1 MTSNILVNAIDPE
14 ECRIAK
20 VKDNKLE
27 EFHIESAAREI
38 THGNIYKGVISR
50 VEPSLQ
56 AAFVDYGTE
65 RHGFL
70 PKHEIHSDYFQDDPS
85 GDRSITKIVK
95 RDQELL
101 VQVTKDPFMK
111 KGAMLT
117 TYISLPGRYLVLMPG
132 SDNRGISRKIED
144 EEERSRLKGI
154 VSKLKLQEGFGVIVR
169 TVGIKCTKTHLSRD
183 LRYLLRLWKN
193 VKKNVMKVQAPALLY
208 KEQSLVLRSIRDYF
222 TTDVTEILID
232 DAAVYNDVKDFVKI
246 ISPKHTKIVKH
257 FKEDKPIFTKYQ
269 LESHIAS
276 IYESRVKLKSGGNIV
291 IAQTEALVAIDVN
304 SGKATQQ
311 KTVEQTAL
319 QTNLEAAEEITRQ
332 LRLRDLGGLV
342 VIDFIDMRDLKHR
355 SEVERV
361 VKNNLKHDKA
371 KMKIGRISRFGL
383 MEMSRQRIRPSIE
396 FGGFEPCSHCKGKG
410 LVQSTEMLVL
420 NFLRKLRLE
429 TLKDGISRVKG
440 VVPAEVAKYLLNK
453 KRKEILDLEVRR
465 GLSIT
470 IEGDSTMVPGKSEII
485 CET

>member
-1 MTSNILVNAIDPE
+1 MTSKILVNAIDPE

-144 EEERSRLKGI
+144 EEERNRLKGI

-169 TVGIKCTKTHLSRD
+169 TVGIKCTKTQLSRD

-269 LESHIAS
+269 LENHIAS

-342 VIDFIDMRDLKHR
+342 VIDFIDLRDLKHR

-440 VVPAEVAKYLLNK
+440 VVPVEVAQYLLNK